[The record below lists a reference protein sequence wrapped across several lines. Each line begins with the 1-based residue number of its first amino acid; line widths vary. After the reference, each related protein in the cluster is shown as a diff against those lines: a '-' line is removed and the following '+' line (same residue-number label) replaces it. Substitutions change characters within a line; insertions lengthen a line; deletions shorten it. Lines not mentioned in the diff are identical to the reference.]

1 MPKTYFEANS
11 YKSLS
16 NKDLIKKQEEIEI
29 KISKAESGF
38 LPKDLVESMMEM
50 RDAISQEIDARL
62 DAGTMSEDE
71 LDEDF

>member
-16 NKDLIKKQEEIEI
+16 NKELLKKQEEIEI
-29 KISKAESGF
+29 KLSKAEVGF
-38 LPKDLVESMMEM
+38 LPSDIIESMEQM
-50 RDAISQEIDARL
+50 RKTLNEEVDARL
-62 DAGTMSEDE
+62 DDGRMNEDE

>member
-1 MPKTYFEANS
+1 MPKTYFEPTN

-16 NKDLIKKQEEIEI
+16 NRDLIKKQEEIEI

-38 LPKDLVESMMEM
+38 IPRDLVESMIEIEK
-50 RDAISQEIDARL
+50 AINNEIDYRL
-62 DAGTMSEDE
+62 DAGTMQEDE